1 MTVNGSSHGCNRCGS
16 AFILEWNSEDREIR
30 CCLRKW
36 CHESIKLNYGTTYA
50 GLLDKI
56 YATTGIKRKDFEL
69 NIICRY
75 PISSREYKPIPI
87 KNDEAVELMLE
98 VPCRSSRVYCVEIY
112 LEKEARQCVK
122 ITFPCW
128 SLDWSAL
135 DIVILLCWIGFYIK
149 SVSVKGLN

>member
-1 MTVNGSSHGCNRCGS
+1 MAATGVAVHLYWNGTAKTEKYDVVYEGD
-16 AFILEWNSEDREIR
+16 AM
-30 CCLRKW
+30 KVMP
-36 CHESIKLNYGTTYA
+36 IKLNYGTTYA

-56 YATTGIKRKDFEL
+56 YATTGIKRNDFEL

-112 LEKEARQCVK
+112 LEKEATLQEKRELMTFLGVK
-122 ITFPCW
+122 K
-128 SLDWSAL
+128 
-135 DIVILLCWIGFYIK
+135 V
-149 SVSVKGLN
+149 